1 MIEDGNQSNPD
12 EGSADFF
19 DSLERQVNGAVQDEP
34 DMQTQSNNKGPAQ
47 VKPPVTPQGTLAA
60 NKNMVNWKKRYTD
73 SSREATKMREEL
85 GQLQPFVPLL
95 NAMKQDSGLVEH
107 VKGYLQDGGKPS
119 KTIKEQL
126 GLDEDFM
133 YDHDDALNDPDSK
146 SAQVFNAQVDNVV
159 NTRVQSLMQTERA
172 KAGKQQMA
180 LNKQKEAQ
188 AFMAKKKMTQPQ
200 FDAMMKSAKSR
211 EMSLDD
217 VYFLLNKDKA
227 ASNVARRTRSDMMAQ
242 AKNVRTMPAT
252 TANVNSPQA
261 DVSQDDQVFNALVD
275 KGNSVDD
282 LF

>member
-1 MIEDGNQSNPD
+1 MIEDKNQSNPD
-12 EGSADFF
+12 TGSADFF
-19 DSLERQVNGAVQDEP
+19 ESLERQVNGGIMDDQLEMP
-34 DMQTQSNNKGPAQ
+34 TQNNTGPA
-47 VKPPVTPQGTLAA
+47 PAATPENVSAA
-60 NKNMVNWKKRYTD
+60 NKNLVNWKKRYQD
-73 SSREATKMREEL
+73 SSREATKMKDEL
-85 GQLQPFVPLL
+85 SNLQPFVPLL

-159 NTRVQSLMQTERA
+159 NTRVQSLMQTERT

-188 AFMAKKKMTQPQ
+188 AFMAKKKMSQPQ
-200 FDAMMKSAKSR
+200 FDAMMKSAKTR

-275 KGNSVDD
+275 RGNGVDD